1 MLSKVFS
8 AAIIGLDAQIIE
20 VEADVSYGLPVFNI
34 VGLPDK
40 AVQELTVRTKLLR
53 HS

>member
-8 AAIIGLDAQIIE
+8 AAIVGLDVQIIE
-20 VEADVSYGLPVFNI
+20 VEVDTSYGLRYLNI

-40 AVQELTVRTKLLR
+40 SIERLSWQNI
-53 HS
+53 